1 MMISLFHMFVCFISL
16 YSQCAEYTSVDND
29 DKFVCFI
36 SLYSQCAEYTSVDND
51 DKFVSYVCLFY
62 KFILP
67 VCGVHEC

>member
-1 MMISLFHMFVCFISL
+1 MFVCFISL

-29 DKFVCFI
+29 NMFVFHMLVCFI

-51 DKFVSYVCLFY
+51 NMFVSYVCLFY

-67 VCGVHEC
+67 VCRVHEC

>member
-1 MMISLFHMFVCFISL
+1 ML
-16 YSQCAEYTSVDND
+16 
-29 DKFVCFI
+29 VCFI

-67 VCGVHEC
+67 VCGVLDQS

>member
-1 MMISLFHMFVCFISL
+1 MMISLFHM
-16 YSQCAEYTSVDND
+16 
-29 DKFVCFI
+29 FVCFI

>member
-1 MMISLFHMFVCFISL
+1 MLIMIICFFFHM
-16 YSQCAEYTSVDND
+16 
-29 DKFVCFI
+29 FVCFI

-67 VCGVHEC
+67 VCRVHEC